1 VFEGK
6 APVSTFFRQ
15 MLFDREYEICTV
27 SQDAP
32 RKKKRL
38 QENEKQT
45 QAQVLESLRN
55 LEDGRVEREMSRI
68 RREVKKG
75 KWTEEAGTLTRALLV
90 MLRRSRGDRT

>member
-1 VFEGK
+1 
-6 APVSTFFRQ
+6 
-15 MLFDREYEICTV
+15 M
-27 SQDAP
+27 P

-55 LEDGRVEREMSRI
+55 LEDGRVEKEMSRI

-75 KWTEEAGTLTRALLV
+75 RWTEEVARALLV
-90 MLRRSRGDRT
+90 MLRRYPGSRT